1 MNSKEFQKYIR
12 RDEGICCHCGTD
24 DDTIVPQHRANKK
37 MGGSKVLDVP
47 SNIILI
53 CSRAN
58 GELESNATFAQM
70 GRDFGWKLTYGQ
82 DPKTTP
88 VWLADGWYLLD
99 DNYNRK
105 RVKPHKEA
113 D

>member
-1 MNSKEFQKYIR
+1 MNNKEFQKYIK

-24 DDTIVPQHRANKK
+24 DDTLTPNHRKNRG
-37 MGGSKVLDVP
+37 MGGSKLLDKP
-47 SNIILI
+47 SNIVLL

-70 GRDFGWKLTYGQ
+70 GKDFGWKLTHGQ
-82 DPKTTP
+82 DPAKTP

-99 DNYNRK
+99 DDFRRKKINRFL
-105 RVKPHKEA
+105 EA